1 MEQVVL
7 VDNRGAAVGV
17 HPKSTVHGRTTPRHL
32 AFSCHVV
39 GDDGRVLVTRR
50 ALAKTTWP
58 GVWTNAFC
66 GHPAP
71 GESLED
77 AVRRRARF
85 ELGLEV
91 EILSCPLPD
100 FGYTARDASG
110 VVENEHCPVFVTRA
124 RGPLSPN
131 PDEVAE
137 VAWTTAGALERGV
150 DAAPWAFSPW
160 LVEHLPQ
167 LAPAL
172 RAATTGAPDPSGA
185 DAVSARLEELMGEAL
200 RRAERFGPASP
211 QLWRAAAGI
220 ALGGERIR
228 SRLLLDAHTALGGR
242 GGAPAVDAAC
252 AVELLHAALVIHD
265 DVIDG
270 DLTRRGRENVAGTF
284 EREARALGAARRDA
298 RAWGEASSLLA
309 GDLLLTEA
317 HALLAGLDV
326 SDAVRRASLDLFRD
340 TIVESAAGEHADVRL
355 SMRLSPAGPD
365 DVLAM
370 IEQKTAAYSFRAP
383 LRLAGI
389 LAAAPAQML
398 DAVDVTARR
407 IGVIYQLRDD
417 VLGTF
422 GSEAETGK
430 SSLSDLREGK
440 ETLLISYARS
450 HPEWEG
456 VRGLFGDDGLTAADG
471 ERVRAVVERSGARG
485 MVERIIGDACRDVEA
500 RIADAALPQ
509 ALADLLREVTHAC
522 AHRSS

>member
-7 VDNRGAAVGV
+7 VDDRGVAIGA
-17 HPKSTVHGRTTPRHL
+17 HPKSTVHGSETPRHL

-39 GDDGRVLVTRR
+39 GDNGRVLVTRR
-50 ALAKTTWP
+50 SLAKTAWP
-58 GVWTNAFC
+58 GVWSNAFC

-71 GESLED
+71 GEPLED
-77 AVRRRARF
+77 AVRRRAVF

-91 EILSCPLPD
+91 EILSCPLPG

-110 VVENEHCPVFVTRA
+110 VVENEHCPVFVARA
-124 RGPLSPN
+124 LGPLAPN

-137 VAWTTAGALERGV
+137 IAWTTAGALERGV
-150 DAAPWAFSPW
+150 GATPWAFSPW

-172 RAATTGAPDPSGA
+172 RAATTRASESSDA
-185 DAVSARLEELMGEAL
+185 DAVSARLEELIGEAN
-200 RRAERFGPASP
+200 RRAERFGPASRR
-211 QLWRAAAGI
+211 LWRAAADI
-220 ALGGERIR
+220 AHGGKRIR
-228 SRLLLDAHTALGGR
+228 SRLLLDAHAALGGR
-242 GGAPAVDAAC
+242 HSAAAIDAAC

-270 DLTRRGRENVAGTF
+270 DLTRRGRENVTGAF

-326 SDAVRRASLDLFRD
+326 SDAVRRTALDLFRD
-340 TIVESAAGEHADVRL
+340 TVVESAAGEHADVRL

-389 LAAAPAQML
+389 LAAAPAQLL
-398 DAVDVTARR
+398 DAVDAIARR
-407 IGVIYQLRDD
+407 IGMIYQLRDD

-456 VRGLFGDDGLTAADG
+456 VRGLFGDDGMTAADG
-471 ERVRAVVERSGARG
+471 ERVRAVVERSGARR
-485 MVERIIGDACRDVEA
+485 MVERIIDDACRDVEA
-500 RIADAALPQ
+500 RITDAALPQ
-509 ALADLLREVTHAC
+509 ALADLLREVTRAC